1 MTDITEKLD
10 KAAQV
15 IKIAVSTEESGQ
27 LAEELNCF
35 MNWLEPLL
43 AVDSSASEQVL
54 TSHGAVNV
62 MRSDHARLVDKTDL
76 QKAAPDFDEGFYQV
90 PPIIE

>member
-1 MTDITEKLD
+1 MEEITGKLD
-10 KAAQV
+10 KATQV
-15 IKIAVSTEESGQ
+15 IKIAVSAEERKQ
-27 LAEELNCF
+27 LAEELSCF

-43 AVDSSASEQVL
+43 AVDSSGFEQVL

-62 MRSDHARLVDKTDL
+62 VRSDHARLVDKTDL

>member
-15 IKIAVSTEESGQ
+15 IKIAVPSEESAQ
-27 LAEELNCF
+27 LAEELNCL

-43 AVDSSASEQVL
+43 AVDSSGSDQVL